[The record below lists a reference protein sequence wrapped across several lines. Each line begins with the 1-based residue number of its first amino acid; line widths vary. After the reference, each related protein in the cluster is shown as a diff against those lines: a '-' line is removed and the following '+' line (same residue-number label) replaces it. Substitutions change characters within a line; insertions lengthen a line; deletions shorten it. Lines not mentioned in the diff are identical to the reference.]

1 MIQGNDVDWH
11 YVPLNNSFGQ
21 NINNVF
27 YATFGNQKAFVK
39 VNASPLLVSIS
50 QVGLTPKIIWT

>member
-39 VNASPLLVSIS
+39 VNAS
-50 QVGLTPKIIWT
+50 TIIDEQD